1 MSSKK
6 ASSKRGNKE
15 FSFSFI
21 LSVLSAFFG
30 ALFSFLA
37 AKFLEAETYG
47 EIQYYISIVTLL
59 SSFMLFGV
67 DSFLIKNAQ
76 FENNQQ
82 QLLSKSIVFV
92 FAISTLILPIYVG
105 IGYTFLSRLHQE
117 SDLIFFI
124 FVIAFLL
131 SLSSLG
137 GAFLQSKSKYHL
149 RLFLTSF
156 IPHALFLAIF
166 GIHYL
171 TGTLDSFIKFYLLYY
186 CLIYGT
192 FGIVVTIKYLFPLA
206 DFFSSSQIKGIIFFG
221 LTWVLYNIT
230 TPLSTIFIGE
240 KYDDLGIAGIFSISN
255 QLLTIS
261 GLATGII
268 SQISNTTFAKYAKQN
283 DIEKLFLNYERI
295 TRINMYIAVP
305 FFAAFI
311 IEAQNIMNFFGD
323 SYLGHNAI
331 LILLTVSALIECVTG
346 PCGTIL
352 LMGGKEKENF
362 IASIVKFIT
371 FMIVLLS
378 LIRFTELAAP
388 IGLAVSSIISNAIK
402 LIILRVSFKKNFF
415 SLKILLTFAVLF
427 SISSATFFGLSFIQN
442 TLIWA
447 VSNAFCGVA
456 LIIGFIL
463 LTPFKDDKKYFSKGK
478 EI

>member
-1 MSSKK
+1 MFSKKTSSKQ
-6 ASSKRGNKE
+6 GNKE

-92 FAISTLILPIYVG
+92 FAISTLILPIYAG
-105 IGYTFLSRLHQE
+105 IGYSFLSRLHQK

-186 CLIYGT
+186 CLIYGA

-295 TRINMYIAVP
+295 TRINMYVAVP

-311 IEAQNIMNFFGD
+311 IEAQNIMKFFGD

-415 SLKILLTFAVLF
+415 SLKTLLTFTALF
-427 SISSATFFGLSFIQN
+427 SISAATFFGLSFIQN
-442 TLIWA
+442 TIVWA

>member
-6 ASSKRGNKE
+6 ASEKRGNKE
-15 FSFSFI
+15 FSFSFL
-21 LSVLSAFFG
+21 LSVLSAIFG
-30 ALFSFLA
+30 TLFSFFA
-37 AKFLEAETYG
+37 AKLLESTTYG
-47 EIQYYISIVTLL
+47 EIHYYISIVTLL

-76 FENNQQ
+76 FDGNQQ
-82 QLLSKSIVFV
+82 QLLSKSIIFI
-92 FAISTLILPIYVG
+92 FATSTLILPVYAG
-105 IGYTFLSRLHQE
+105 IGYNFLARLNQR

-124 FVIAFLL
+124 FIIAFLL
-131 SLSSLG
+131 SLSTLG
-137 GAFLQSKSKYHL
+137 GAFLQSKNKYHL

-171 TGTLDSFIKFYLLYY
+171 TGTLGTFIKFYLLYY

-192 FGIVVTIKYLFPLA
+192 FGIVVAIKYLFPLA
-206 DFFSSSQIKGIIFFG
+206 DFFSNSQIKGIIYFG

-230 TPLSTIFIGE
+230 TPLSTVFIGE
-240 KYDDLGIAGIFSISN
+240 KYEDLGIAGIFSISD

-283 DIEKLFLNYERI
+283 DVDRLFKNYERI
-295 TRINMYIAVP
+295 TRINIYVAVP

-311 IEAQNIMNFFGD
+311 IEAQNLMKFFGD

-331 LILLTVSALIECVTG
+331 LIILTIASLIECVTG

-362 IASIVKFIT
+362 LASIAKFIV
-371 FMIVLLS
+371 FIIALLS
-378 LIRFTELAAP
+378 LIQRTELAAP
-388 IGLAVSSIISNAIK
+388 IGLVLSSVVSNAIK
-402 LIILRVSFKKNFF
+402 LIILRISFKKNFF
-415 SLKILLTFAVLF
+415 SLKILLTFAVVF
-427 SISSATFFGLSFIQN
+427 VISVAVFFGLS
-442 TLIWA
+442 LIENILVWA
-447 VSNAFCGVA
+447 IANACCGIA
-456 LIIGFIL
+456 LIIGFIT
-463 LTPFKDDKKYFSKGK
+463 LTPFKDDKKYFSKSK